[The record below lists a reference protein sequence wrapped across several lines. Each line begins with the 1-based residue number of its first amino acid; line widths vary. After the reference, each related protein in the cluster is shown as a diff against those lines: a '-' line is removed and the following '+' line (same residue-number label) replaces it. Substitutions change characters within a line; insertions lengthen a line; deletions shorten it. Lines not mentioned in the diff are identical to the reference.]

1 MKISLKCAIAVWV
14 VVISLVF
21 FLITVPGITNRD
33 DKSEQNQTPEIVTE
47 YIYQQIPC
55 QEDHIASYYEE
66 LADSLTQDDI
76 DLIAK
81 ITYLEA
87 GNQSLTGQRAVV
99 EVILN
104 RVLSPKFPNT
114 VSEVIYQKDP
124 VQFSTASRVSQAK
137 PGDAQYLAI
146 EMTLKE
152 VNPILEPNV
161 LFFSTHENWRE
172 VYEQIGDHY
181 FCY

>member
-1 MKISLKCAIAVWV
+1 MSKNILRCAIAAWIIF
-14 VVISLVF
+14 ISTIFAFVTIPNLNGNTKQDTEKQV
-21 FLITVPGITNRD
+21 
-33 DKSEQNQTPEIVTE
+33 VTE
-47 YIYQQIPC
+47 YIYQEIPC
-55 QEDHIASYYEE
+55 QQDHITAYYSEI
-66 LADSLTQDDI
+66 ANSLTKEDI

-114 VSEVIYQKDP
+114 VKEVIYQDNP
-124 VQFSTASRVSQAK
+124 VQFSTAKRASQAT
-137 PGDAQYLAI
+137 PSDTQYLAI

-152 VNPILEPNV
+152 VNPILEQDV

>member
-1 MKISLKCAIAVWV
+1 MSKIVLKGAIIVWA
-14 VVISLVF
+14 IFLSTVF
-21 FLITVPGITNRD
+21 VFATAPKLDNASNDEEATQV
-33 DKSEQNQTPEIVTE
+33 VTE
-47 YIYQQIPC
+47 YIYKEIPC
-55 QEDHIASYYEE
+55 QQNHATAYYGE
-66 LADSLTQDDI
+66 LADSLTKEDI

-114 VSEVIYQKDP
+114 VEEVIYQDNP
-124 VQFSTASRVSQAK
+124 VQFSTAKRASQAT
-137 PGDAQYLAI
+137 PSDTQYLAI

-152 VNPILEPNV
+152 VNPILEQDV